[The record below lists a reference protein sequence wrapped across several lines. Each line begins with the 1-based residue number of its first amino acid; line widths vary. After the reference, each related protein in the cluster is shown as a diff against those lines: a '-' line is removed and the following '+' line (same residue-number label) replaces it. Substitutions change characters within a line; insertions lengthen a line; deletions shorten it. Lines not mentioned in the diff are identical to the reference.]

1 MAKILLCV
9 LFNAKNSKCAAF
21 IILSI
26 LATNCSNSHSPV
38 IFQARLSSSIYPLG
52 SNQIITYD
60 STVINLGSA
69 YDTLTGIFDAPVGG
83 LYQFMATMWSH
94 DGYNLDFQMMF
105 NGHEVCAGRTTSTN
119 QSMGICSAILQI
131 PSGGRVFV
139 RHKKTSSR
147 YAQGANYAE
156 FAGHLIM

>member
-1 MAKILLCV
+1 M
-9 LFNAKNSKCAAF
+9 
-21 IILSI
+21 
-26 LATNCSNSHSPV
+26 

-69 YDTLTGIFDAPVGG
+69 YDTLTGMFDAPVGG
-83 LYQFMATMWSH
+83 LYQFMATMWPH

-105 NGHEVCAGRTTSTN
+105 NGHEVCAGRTTSRN

-131 PSGGRVFV
+131 PSGGRVFF
-139 RHKKTSSR
+139 RHKKIAVATPKVQTTLNLRAIWLCKLTIGSVSIKFLCKR
-147 YAQGANYAE
+147 VIYEKQKE
-156 FAGHLIM
+156 KKDKK